1 MQETGFTFE
10 RLDNKGVETLIDWA
24 AAEGWNPGINDASL
38 FYNTD
43 KDGFYGYFKNGKLVG
58 GGSIVNYNN
67 EYGFMGF
74 FIVRP
79 EYRNMGIGA
88 KLWRIRRDTLR
99 QRLLPGAAIGMDGV
113 SAMLPFYARGG
124 FVKDFTDERYM
135 FLGSEVAYSSRV
147 SAILSGDM
155 EMIHGYDTA
164 CFGFDRRKFI
174 ADWVFQSQAG
184 AFKYIDNLKLKGYA
198 VIRKARIGYKIGPL
212 FADNPDIAEE
222 LFRCCL
228 KFTSGQNVFLDITL
242 SNIHAVLLTRKY
254 SGTFMF
260 ECGRMYNGKA
270 PILPIHKIFGI
281 TSFELG

>member
-1 MQETGFTFE
+1 
-10 RLDNKGVETLIDWA
+10 
-24 AAEGWNPGINDASL
+24 
-38 FYNTD
+38 
-43 KDGFYGYFKNGKLVG
+43 
-58 GGSIVNYNN
+58 
-67 EYGFMGF
+67 
-74 FIVRP
+74 
-79 EYRNMGIGA
+79 
-88 KLWRIRRDTLR
+88 
-99 QRLLPGAAIGMDGV
+99 
-113 SAMLPFYARGG
+113 
-124 FVKDFTDERYM
+124 
-135 FLGSEVAYSSRV
+135 
-147 SAILSGDM
+147 
-155 EMIHGYDTA
+155 MIHGYDTA

-174 ADWVFQSQAG
+174 ADWVFQSEAG